1 MSYVIDRRLNG
12 KNKSTVNRQRFL
24 RRYREHIKKA
34 VEEAVSRRSI
44 MDMEHGEQI
53 SIPGRDIDEPVL
65 HHGRGANRRSCILAT
80 KSSLPVNTSHG
91 RKAVEAVAVAA
102 RPAIPARAWTSSSS
116 RSPRKNFSNSCSK
129 TLSYPTWSNVT

>member
-44 MDMEHGEQI
+44 TDMEHGEQI

-65 HHGRGANRRSCILAT
+65 HHGRGGKQTIVHPGNKEFTTGERIPGRR
-80 KSSLPVNTSHG
+80 
-91 RKAVEAVAVAA
+91 AVVVVVAA
-102 RPAIPARAWTSSSS
+102 ARRATPARAWTSSSS
-116 RSPRKNFSNSCSK
+116 RSPRRSFSTSCSR
-129 TLSYPTWSNVT
+129 TWSCPTWSSAT

>member
-44 MDMEHGEQI
+44 TDMEHGEQI

-65 HHGRGANRRSCILAT
+65 HHGRG
-80 KSSLPVNTSHG
+80 G
-91 RKAVEAVAVAA
+91 RQTVVHPGNKEFNAGDQVQRPQGSGGGRGSGKA
-102 RPAIPARAWTSSSS
+102 RT
-116 RSPRKNFSNSCSK
+116 
-129 TLSYPTWSNVT
+129 

>member
-24 RRYREHIKKA
+24 RRYRDHIKKA

-44 MDMEHGEQI
+44 TDMEHGEQI

-65 HHGRGANRRSCILAT
+65 HHGRGAVSYTHLTLPT
-80 KSSLPVNTSHG
+80 K
-91 RKAVEAVAVAA
+91 A
-102 RPAIPARAWTSSSS
+102 
-116 RSPRKNFSNSCSK
+116 
-129 TLSYPTWSNVT
+129 

>member
-44 MDMEHGEQI
+44 TDMEHGEQI
-53 SIPGRDIDEPVL
+53 SIPGRDTDEPVL
-65 HHGRGANRRSCILAT
+65 HHGRG
-80 KSSLPVNTSHG
+80 G
-91 RKAVEAVAVAA
+91 RKRPY
-102 RPAIPARAWTSSSS
+102 RPASSYCKRACRLPALRGTPA
-116 RSPRKNFSNSCSK
+116 P
-129 TLSYPTWSNVT
+129 